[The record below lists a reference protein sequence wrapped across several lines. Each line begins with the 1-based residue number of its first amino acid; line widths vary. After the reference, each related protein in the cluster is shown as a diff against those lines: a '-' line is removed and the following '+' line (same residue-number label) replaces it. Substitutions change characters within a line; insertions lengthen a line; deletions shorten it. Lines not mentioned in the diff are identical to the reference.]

1 MNWKGVVLHHSA
13 SRDVPANEI
22 DRWHK
27 ERGWNGIGYHFV
39 VRQNGDIEP
48 GRELDKQGAHD
59 KGRNKTHIG
68 VCLAGKINQR
78 PPTIEQL
85 ASLQK
90 LLRGLME
97 RFDIEIESIDRH
109 HEKCPGQYFPMKL
122 MKNNLAG

>member
-1 MNWKGVVLHHSA
+1 MNWKGIVVHHSD
-13 SRDVPANEI
+13 SRDVSANEI

-39 VRQNGDIEP
+39 IRQDGSIEP

-59 KGRNKTHIG
+59 KVRNKTHIG
-68 VCLAGKINQR
+68 VCLAGKIHQQ
-78 PPTIEQL
+78 PPTIDQL

-97 RFDIEIESIDRH
+97 RFDIEVKSIDRH
-109 HEKCPGQYFPMKL
+109 HGKCPGQYFPMEL
-122 MKNNLAG
+122 MKNNLVG